1 MEISVLTRYVTFF
14 NTQGTV
20 EYKGNTI
27 ATIVFDAVLI
37 VINFQNTVAKKK
49 KKDNRNVNTIWK
61 LQQWKIQLSR
71 LKNNAWVYMVDH
83 ELLERLFSRIV
94 SCHTAL

>member
-1 MEISVLTRYVTFF
+1 MEISVLMRYVTFF
-14 NTQGTV
+14 NTEGTV
-20 EYKGNTI
+20 ECKGNTI
-27 ATIVFDAVLI
+27 ATIGFNMCLSLLI
-37 VINFQNTVAKKK
+37 FKIQLTKKK
-49 KKDNRNVNTIWK
+49 KNNRNVNTIWK
-61 LQQWKIQLSR
+61 LQQWKIQLSQ

>member
-1 MEISVLTRYVTFF
+1 MEISVLMRYVTFF

-27 ATIVFDAVLI
+27 ETIGFDAVLI
-37 VINFQNTVAKKK
+37 VINFQNTVDKKK
-49 KKDNRNVNTIWK
+49 IIETSIQYGNFNSEKSK
-61 LQQWKIQLSR
+61 LSQ

-94 SCHTAL
+94 SCHTVL